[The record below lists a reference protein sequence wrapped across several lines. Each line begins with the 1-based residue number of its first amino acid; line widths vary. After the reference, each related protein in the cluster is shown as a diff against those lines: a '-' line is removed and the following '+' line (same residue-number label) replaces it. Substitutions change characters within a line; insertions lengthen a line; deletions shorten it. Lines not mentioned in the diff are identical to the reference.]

1 MYLLPVGIQT
11 IHVKAMKTLL
21 TVLMPFFLL
30 PCISAQEIDHQLYQK
45 TWLDNQ
51 VREFNGFYVTKV
63 FGHNPHWPSAYNVL
77 PITAISYKSLEDKK
91 REIRQ
96 QAEDE
101 KWSDGELI
109 DVLRDLEFSASGG
122 ELQIYISRYNEEDA
136 NFRWFFV
143 ILRGE
148 DDKGKIWEHEIG
160 YQAPE
165 VPYERGWWNYKEL
178 KIPVDVDL
186 PFYVYFNDKQSKY
199 LSDFKFKVERVVE
212 P

>member
-1 MYLLPVGIQT
+1 MKLLFP
-11 IHVKAMKTLL
+11 TLL
-21 TVLMPFFLL
+21 LL
-30 PCISAQEIDHQLYQK
+30 FYAAIITAQEIDHQLYQK

-51 VREFNGFYVTKV
+51 VREYNGYLITKV

-91 REIRQ
+91 VEIRK
-96 QAEDE
+96 QAEEEDWPE
-101 KWSDGELI
+101 NELNEA
-109 DVLRDLEFSASGG
+109 LRDEEFSARGG
-122 ELQIYISRYNEEDA
+122 ELQIYISRYSEENA

-143 ILRGE
+143 IIRGAE
-148 DDKGKIWEHEIG
+148 DKGKLWEHEIG

-178 KIPVDVDL
+178 KIPVEVEL
-186 PFYVYFNDKQSKY
+186 PFYVYFNDKQSRY
-199 LSDFKFKVERVVE
+199 LSDFKFKVERDLG